1 MESFVFP
8 KLKAILVLGL
18 TLLLLAIAPSLSY
31 SQSNKASAQLS
42 ANQFPV
48 LLGEQTIFVLEN
60 GIGSFSVQ
68 ERAQAV
74 SERITTLANTPKFQ
88 ANSIRVDIQAD
99 STKIVTDDQ
108 VILAVTPADVGA
120 GGQTQQA
127 LAEAYRQ
134 QIIAALQED
143 RTRFFRGDQKASLIL
158 IAVAT
163 IVFIVII
170 IIINRIFPRILAGLE
185 SWRQARISAISVDEV
200 EVYPLEGIFKL
211 LINAFKLLRLVTL
224 LTLLFI
230 YGAFVLS
237 RFTATARISYSIK
250 QDLLTKLTAI
260 GSQFLDSIPNL
271 LIIALAIFICYTVIG
286 SVNSFFK
293 ALERGSISIT
303 GFYPEWASVTSK
315 LITIF
320 LIGFTL
326 ALVYPLLPGYE
337 SNAFKGI
344 SVFFGA
350 LIGLG
355 SSRIVADFLA
365 GIQLIYSRAFR
376 VGDIVKIG
384 NLMGEIVNLRL
395 LVTRFR
401 TVNNEIV
408 TLTNTQLLNNQIIDY
423 SASARNY
430 NAPLMLYTS
439 ISLGY
444 DVPLRDIHQALIAA
458 ALATPHILHEP
469 APFVWQTSLD
479 DFYVS
484 YQLNAYTENL
494 NLMLMNTIYSELHA
508 NILQQCDAAGIEI
521 LSPHYSALRDGNQS
535 TLSAEHLTPDYT
547 IPGFR
552 IYPINRDSG
561 S

>member
-74 SERITTLANTPKFQ
+74 SDRITTLANNPKFQ
-88 ANSIRVDIQAD
+88 VNSIRVDIQAD
-99 STKIVTDDQ
+99 GTKIVANDQ
-108 VILAVTPADVGA
+108 VILAVTPADVRA

-143 RTRFFRGDQKASLIL
+143 RVRFFRGNPKASLIL

-163 IVFIVII
+163 IIVIVII
-170 IIINRIFPRILAGLE
+170 IIINRIFPRTLAGLE

-200 EVYPLEGIFKL
+200 EVYPLEGIFQL
-211 LINAFKLLRLVTL
+211 LISALKFLRLVTL

-237 RFTATARISYSIK
+237 RFTATARLTYSIK

-293 ALERGSISIT
+293 ALERGSISIR
-303 GFYPEWASVTSK
+303 GFYPEWALVTSK

-350 LIGLG
+350 LLGLG

-430 NAPLMLYTS
+430 NAPLMLCTS

-484 YQLNAYTENL
+484 YQLNAYTEQL

-521 LSPHYSALRDGNQS
+521 LSPHYAALRDGNQS

-552 IYPINRDSG
+552 IYPINRDSD